1 MKVTGLGLYIFL
13 VNNFYFCLTNIVETQ
28 KREDRKSKG
37 VTTFASAKWE
47 TTPLVL
53 ELAEY
58 LSAESSD
65 LFWTFFDG
73 VNSLKSSLDTL
84 GKYTVSSLLRY
95 IIINRCD

>member
-1 MKVTGLGLYIFL
+1 MKVTGLGLYFFL
-13 VNNFYFCLTNIVETQ
+13 VNNFYFCLANNIETQ

-37 VTTFASAKWE
+37 VTTFVSAKWE

-65 LFWTFFDG
+65 LFWTYFDG
-73 VNSLKSSLDTL
+73 INSLKTSLENL
-84 GKYTVSSLLRY
+84 GM
-95 IIINRCD
+95 